1 MSRVRIPA
9 CPLHVNA
16 LDALYLPLAIATA
29 PLWARKQRRDWPE
42 RLGRIDPV
50 PSAQPPRPRLL
61 LHAVS
66 VGETNAIRELVPLLA
81 PHVHPIVSVGTDTG
95 IARARELFDPP
106 AGSGRPRLAD
116 VVRYPLDFSWSVARF
131 LDATRPD
138 AVALVELELWPNFV
152 RACEQRGIPIAIING
167 RLSERSFKG
176 YRRLRWFFRRSFGRL
191 TFAAVQDETYAKRF
205 REMGLPADRCLVT
218 GSMKWDTARIE
229 DDAPGSAALARELGI
244 ERGPG
249 TPPLVVGGST
259 AEGEEAML
267 HAACAGLGDVQL
279 LCAPRKPERFD
290 EAALALPGCVRRS
303 ARRPAPPGT
312 RRFLLDT
319 IGELRAAYALADVVV
334 MGRTFA
340 PLRGSDPIEPVSL
353 GKPTI
358 IGPSMDN
365 FEEIRRLLV
374 EGGGVV
380 QTTRDGLAAEI
391 GSLLASPDR
400 RATLATRG
408 RGIIRAQQGATAR
421 HADLLRV
428 LAERRFG
435 KISASRSAPAAP

>member
-1 MSRVRIPA
+1 M
-9 CPLHVNA
+9 NA

-176 YRRLRWFFRRSFGRL
+176 YRRLRWFFRPSFGRL

-244 ERGPG
+244 ERGPRPELAARIQAEPG
-249 TPPLVVGGST
+249 LRARTRDEFANDGVQFIIENTGIPLNFGITVALGFIVGVAIVGLTFSLFIRDNIKQFGALKAIGVT
-259 AEGEEAML
+259 NRKIRSMV
-267 HAACAGLGDVQL
+267 AAQAGLVGLIGYGLGVLGTVAFIWGFSGDPTFKGFYIPWQIPLISLVAVAL
-279 LCAPRKPERFD
+279 I
-290 EAALALPGCVRRS
+290 LALTGWLALRNVLRTD
-303 ARRPAPPGT
+303 PASVF
-312 RRFLLDT
+312 R
-319 IGELRAAYALADVVV
+319 
-334 MGRTFA
+334 
-340 PLRGSDPIEPVSL
+340 
-353 GKPTI
+353 
-358 IGPSMDN
+358 
-365 FEEIRRLLV
+365 
-374 EGGGVV
+374 
-380 QTTRDGLAAEI
+380 
-391 GSLLASPDR
+391 
-400 RATLATRG
+400 
-408 RGIIRAQQGATAR
+408 
-421 HADLLRV
+421 
-428 LAERRFG
+428 
-435 KISASRSAPAAP
+435 